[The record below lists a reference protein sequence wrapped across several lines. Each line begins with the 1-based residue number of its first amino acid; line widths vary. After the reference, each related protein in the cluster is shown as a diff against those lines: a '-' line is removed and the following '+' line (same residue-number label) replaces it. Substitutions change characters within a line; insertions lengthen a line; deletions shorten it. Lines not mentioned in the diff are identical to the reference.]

1 MLLSVL
7 LYLSLVRAI
16 AKTSVHNLTYHL
28 VLILFFAALVEFALL
43 FEEFLSRFGLFLF
56 TTPNCGLFTFTVYGN
71 RVLQAST
78 VLTILYFN
86 LLAVYLKTSKI
97 ETIGRQLLP
106 VIVLLIFLIELS
118 TSLPPA
124 LNIRA
129 DSSQRFFYDL
139 FDKGTFCHFL
149 SLSTRWC
156 ELVDKSKRIGEGWWH
171 GAVLPYW
178 WVLVVVVVVYILDP
192 RLPSVLYT

>member
-1 MLLSVL
+1 MRSNLLKKTFQSSWAISFSILYLLVMLLSVL

-129 DSSQRFFYDL
+129 DSSQRFL
-139 FDKGTFCHFL
+139 L
-149 SLSTRWC
+149 SSL
-156 ELVDKSKRIGEGWWH
+156 
-171 GAVLPYW
+171 
-178 WVLVVVVVVYILDP
+178 
-192 RLPSVLYT
+192 